1 MILNYYL
8 KDYENKFG
16 ERPIRISVTINKT
29 RMMTTVGFSVRPDI
43 WDDRKQRVKP
53 HKQNSQKQTSSEINE
68 VLDTY
73 VIRFTEFEKECEGK
87 PSVEDLKKAMQGK
100 IEKKKKAP
108 RHNVMYYYDIFIR
121 EESIAAQWS
130 RGTLQT
136 INAFKKHLQDYA
148 GNKPLTYFN
157 DDGVTKLLNSLRSD
171 LNFKETSIQKN
182 YKVLRWFLRWA
193 VRKGY
198 LERQDM
204 YRTQPKIKMLE
215 QPVIF
220 LTKEELLKLYNFQI
234 PSNGTKVKLKDLD
247 GNEYEKTVEDA
258 AALAK
263 TRDLF
268 CFCAFTSLRYSDMA
282 NVKRT
287 DIRGDILYTT
297 TQKTND
303 RLPIDLNSF
312 AKAILDK
319 YKDCDFPGGLAL
331 PVISNQKM
339 NDYIKDV
346 CELCEF
352 TEPIT
357 KIFIQGGERVEETS
371 MKWQLVSTHSGRK
384 TFICFA
390 LASGIPPQVV
400 MKWTGHSD
408 YKAMKPYIDIAEKE
422 KKRQMSV
429 FEQNLM
435 G

>member
-1 MILNYYL
+1 MILNFYL
-8 KDYENKFG
+8 DKRPNKKGECPIILSANIMKTRLVATTGFSIHPDDWDKGRQRVMPHKVNSKKQTAAQINETLVQYEVRFTDFEKDCENK
-16 ERPIRISVTINKT
+16 P
-29 RMMTTVGFSVRPDI
+29 TT
-43 WDDRKQRVKP
+43 
-53 HKQNSQKQTSSEINE
+53 EE
-68 VLDTY
+68 M
-73 VIRFTEFEKECEGK
+73 
-87 PSVEDLKKAMQGK
+87 KKAMLGQA
-100 IEKKKKAP
+100 EKKKKVD
-108 RHNVMYYYDIFIR
+108 RHNVMYYYDIFVR
-121 EESIAAQWS
+121 EESIAAQWT

-136 INAFKKHLQDYA
+136 INAFKKHLQDFA
-148 GNKPLTYFN
+148 GRKTLVYFN
-157 DDGVTKLLNSLRSD
+157 DDGVAKMLNYLRATLD
-171 LNFKETSIQKN
+171 MKESSVQKN

-198 LERQDM
+198 LDRNDM
-204 YRTQPKIKMLE
+204 YRTQPKIKMLQ

-220 LTKEELLKLYNFQI
+220 LTKEELLKLYKFEI
-234 PSNGTKVKLKDLD
+234 PENGTKVQLKDIH
-247 GNEYEKTVEDA
+247 GNPYEKTVEDA

-282 NVKRT
+282 KVKKT
-287 DIRGDILYTT
+287 DIIGDILYVT

-303 RLPIDLNSF
+303 RLPIDLNAFS
-312 AKAILDK
+312 KAILDK
-319 YKDCDFPGGLAL
+319 YKDCDYYGGLAL

-339 NDYIKDV
+339 NNYLKDI

-357 KIFIQGGERVEETS
+357 KTYIQGGERVEETK
-371 MKWQLVSTHSGRK
+371 MKWELVGTHSGRK

-429 FEQNLM
+429 FEANLM